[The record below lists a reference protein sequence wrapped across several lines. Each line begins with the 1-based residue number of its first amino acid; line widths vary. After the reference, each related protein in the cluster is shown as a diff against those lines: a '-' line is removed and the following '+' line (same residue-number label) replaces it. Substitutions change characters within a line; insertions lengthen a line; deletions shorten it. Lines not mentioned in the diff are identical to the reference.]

1 MLTSRRGTT
10 AALAVAA
17 VALLAAAAVP
27 GASAGATCD
36 PSKNK
41 PVSSQFVKT
50 SGVKFTL
57 GGKPWYFG
65 GTNAVYI
72 INGPDFPESEIEP
85 FFCTQANQGARVV
98 RLAAYLNGYGCKE
111 CTKTP
116 NPIQPKVGVFNEGT
130 LQRLDKM
137 VASAKKNGVRLIMTL
152 GNFEDQ
158 WGGMQWY
165 VDEVLGSGG
174 AAELSGGDK
183 HLFYTHPKVR
193 DAYKN
198 YARTIISRVNTVTGV
213 AYKDEPTILAWEVLN
228 EPHTKDE
235 YERKGGAV
243 CRDTP
248 GGCVP
253 GKLAYTWIAEMSA
266 YIKTLD
272 PKHLVSTGEEG
283 YRSDGATNCCHNNW
297 VNGGFKG
304 EDFTRNTALPTIDF
318 ATVHVYPDHWQ
329 IEAKE
334 YDWIGPNY
342 IADRAKVAHAAGKP
356 IIMEEYG
363 MENGYLNRD
372 FLLSYLTKEATAN
385 DYAGSLVW
393 AVWSRNVPRVSCS
406 GCSYDFEY
414 GDEGTKAMT
423 DYYAAMNRASA
434 ASGSGALAFADEGAD
449 ATTPSTAAA
458 TEGAAAAAP
467 AASVDLDVAAAE
479 AAAEAALAAV
489 HEQAAIEAAARAGGQ
504 QDLASAVAAALDDTV
519 SDAAQ
524 EEAAVAALA
533 ALDAVTP
540 EEAAAVAADVAAK
553 EAAEVTAASVLEA
566 HKA

>member
-1 MLTSRRGTT
+1 MPPPTHRRRRFAA
-10 AALAVAA
+10 AALA
-17 VALLAAAAVP
+17 ALALA
-27 GASAGATCD
+27 GSASAGATCD
-36 PSKNK
+36 ASKNK
-41 PVSSQFVKT
+41 AVSTEFVKT
-50 SGVKFTL
+50 SGINFAL
-57 GGKPWYFG
+57 GGKPWFFG
-65 GTNAVYI
+65 GTNAVYLL
-72 INGPDFPESEIEP
+72 NGPDFPEAEIDP
-85 FFCTQANQGARVV
+85 FFCVQANQGAKVV
-98 RLAAYLNGYGCKE
+98 RVAAYLNGFGCKE

-137 VASAKKNGVRLIMTL
+137 VASAKAHGIRLIMTL
-152 GNFEDQ
+152 GNFEEQ

-174 AAELSGGDK
+174 SAELSGGDK
-183 HLFYTHPKVR
+183 HLFYTDPKVR
-193 DAYKN
+193 DAYKAH
-198 YARTIISRVNTVTGV
+198 ARTIIGRKNTVTGV
-213 AYKDEPTILAWEVLN
+213 PYKDEPAILGWEVLN

-243 CRDTP
+243 CASTP

-266 YIKTLD
+266 YIKSLD
-272 PKHLVSTGEEG
+272 ARHLVSTGEEG
-283 YRSDGATNCCHNNW
+283 YRADGATNCCHNNW

-304 EDFTRNTALPTIDF
+304 EDFTKNTALPTIDF

-363 MENGYLNRD
+363 MENGYMNRD
-372 FLLSYLTKEATAN
+372 ALLSYLTREAAAN

-393 AVWSRNVPRVSCS
+393 AVWSRNVPRVTCS

-423 DYYAAMNRASA
+423 DYYGAMNAKSA
-434 ASGSGALAFADEGAD
+434 A
-449 ATTPSTAAA
+449 T
-458 TEGAAAAAP
+458 GAAAKATGVETATEATAGEPASPSWDEAHLSLADAVASSARDAVEKQAVADAAQR
-467 AASVDLDVAAAE
+467 
-479 AAAEAALAAV
+479 AV
-489 HEQAAIEAAARAGGQ
+489 T
-504 QDLASAVAAALDDTV
+504 DAVAAALDAEGAG
-519 SDAAQ
+519 SDSLL
-524 EEAAVAALA
+524 AALA
-533 ALDAVTP
+533 GAALG
-540 EEAAAVAADVAAK
+540 EEGGRARAAAAVASDVAA
-553 EAAEVTAASVLEA
+553 EVRLQAAAGLN
-566 HKA
+566 

>member
-1 MLTSRRGTT
+1 MGRRSTT

-17 VALLAAAAVP
+17 AALLAATHLP
-27 GASAGATCD
+27 TASAGATCD
-36 PSKNK
+36 ASKNR
-41 PVSSQFVKT
+41 PVSSEFVKT

-65 GTNAVYI
+65 GTNAVYL
-72 INGPDFPESEIEP
+72 INGPDFPESEIDP
-85 FFCTQANQGARVV
+85 FFCIQANQGARVV
-98 RLAAYLNGYGCKE
+98 RIAAYLNGYGCRE

-137 VASAKKNGVRLIMTL
+137 VAAAKRHGIRLIMTL

-174 AAELSGGDK
+174 ANELSGGDK
-183 HLFYTHPKVR
+183 HLFYTHPRVR
-193 DAYKN
+193 DAYKT
-198 YARTIISRVNTVTGV
+198 YARTIITRKNTVTGV
-213 AYKDEPTILAWEVLN
+213 AYKDEPAILGWEVLN

-235 YERKGGAV
+235 YERNNGPV

-266 YIKTLD
+266 YIKSLD
-272 PKHLVSTGEEG
+272 GRHLVSTGEEG
-283 YRSDGATNCCHNNW
+283 YRADGPTNCCHNNW

-304 EDFTRNTALPTIDF
+304 EDFTKNIALPTIDF

-329 IEAKE
+329 IEPKE

-372 FLLSYLTKEATAN
+372 FLLSYLTRVATEN

-393 AVWSRNVPRVSCS
+393 AVWARNAPRVSCS

-423 DYYAAMNRASA
+423 DYMAAMNRASA
-434 ASGSGALAFADEGAD
+434 ASGSAALASASED
-449 ATTPSTAAA
+449 
-458 TEGAAAAAP
+458 EGAAAATTIQTGE
-467 AASVDLDVAAAE
+467 VDE
-479 AAAEAALAAV
+479 AAAEQAAAAALASV
-489 HEQAAIEAAARAGGQ
+489 HEAAAVEAASKAAQQ
-504 QDLASAVAAALDDTV
+504 QDLAAAVAAALDDTA
-519 SDAAQ
+519 DAPGA
-524 EEAAVAALA
+524 EDAAVAALA
-533 ALDAVTP
+533 ALDDASP
-540 EEAAAVAADVAAK
+540 EDAAAVAADVAAT
-553 EAAEVTAASVLEA
+553 EAARVTAQAALE
-566 HKA
+566 KGGE

>member
-1 MLTSRRGTT
+1 MFRATALAL
-10 AALAVAA
+10 AALATASTLATPAA
-17 VALLAAAAVP
+17 
-27 GASAGATCD
+27 AGATCD
-36 PSKNK
+36 ASKNK
-41 PVSSQFVKT
+41 PVSAEFVKT
-50 SGVKFTL
+50 AGTKFTL

-72 INGPDFPESEIEP
+72 INGPDFPESEIDP
-85 FFCTQANQGARVV
+85 FFCIQANQGARVV
-98 RLAAYLNGYGCKE
+98 RLAAYLNGFGCKE

-137 VASAKKNGVRLIMTL
+137 VASAKKHGIRLIMTL

-198 YARTIISRVNTVTGV
+198 YARTIVTRKNTVTGV
-213 AYKDEPTILAWEVLN
+213 AYKDEPAILGWEVLN

-243 CRDTP
+243 CAATP

-266 YIKTLD
+266 YLKSLD
-272 PKHLVSTGEEG
+272 PRHLVSTGEEG
-283 YRSDGATNCCHNNW
+283 YRADGATNCCHNNW

-304 EDFTRNTALPTIDF
+304 EDFTKNTALPTIDF

-329 IEAKE
+329 MEPKE

-342 IADRAKVAHAAGKP
+342 IADRAKVAHAANKP

-372 FLLSYLTKEATAN
+372 FLLSYLTRVATEN

-393 AVWSRNVPRVSCS
+393 AVWSRNAPRVSCS

-423 DYYAAMNRASA
+423 DYYAAMNKASA
-434 ASGSGALAFADEGAD
+434 ASGSAALASATED
-449 ATTPSTAAA
+449 AAATPTTAAA
-458 TEGAAAAAP
+458 TEDADRAA
-467 AASVDLDVAAAE
+467 DHAAAE
-479 AAAEAALAAV
+479 AAATAALAAV
-489 HEQAAIEAAARAGGQ
+489 NDEAAVEAAARAAAQ
-504 QDLASAVAAALDDTV
+504 QNVAAALTSALDSGDLEAAETAL
-519 SDAAQ
+519 STLEDATP
-524 EEAAVAALA
+524 EEQAAVAS
-533 ALDAVTP
+533 
-540 EEAAAVAADVAAK
+540 DVAAQ
-553 EAAEVTAASVLEA
+553 EAAEVEAARAQA
-566 HKA
+566 HQ